1 MLLYGPM
8 LASSG
13 PIEGASNV
21 PDRTF
26 RLIDVPK
33 KSSLLR
39 VPRNLHNDRGRN
51 AAFEHPRD
59 RGVSKIVKVEVL

>member
-1 MLLYGPM
+1 MPT
-8 LASSG
+8 SSRT
-13 PIEGASNV
+13 IEGESNV

-33 KSSLLR
+33 KRSLLR

-59 RGVSKIVKVEVL
+59 RGMSEIVKVEII